1 MKEKKK
7 KGGSAG
13 AFFLVIALALVLAGL
28 AGFFYASQ
36 KNKPKD
42 LADVGKNEAVDLLE
56 ESKRAHH
63 ALDEVLMQRA
73 ETWQLQDS
81 NRKEFTEK
89 IPATGAEIH
98 YTRRE
103 VDVGVPT
110 TTDLKGASDWVVRQI
125 RTSQT
130 LHVLNEG
137 KAKYEGREAYRLDL
151 GISVKNGEAGEK
163 TFVTDSVFFSI
174 TAT

>member
-1 MKEKKK
+1 M
-7 KGGSAG
+7 
-13 AFFLVIALALVLAGL
+13 
-28 AGFFYASQ
+28 
-36 KNKPKD
+36 
-42 LADVGKNEAVDLLE
+42 
-56 ESKRAHH
+56 
-63 ALDEVLMQRA
+63 
-73 ETWQLQDS
+73 
-81 NRKEFTEK
+81 
-89 IPATGAEIH
+89 
-98 YTRRE
+98 
-103 VDVGVPT
+103 PT

>member
-7 KGGSAG
+7 KGGSVG

-89 IPATGAEIH
+89 SLPQERKSIIRVGRSTSAC
-98 YTRRE
+98 RR
-103 VDVGVPT
+103 
-110 TTDLKGASDWVVRQI
+110 RQ
-125 RTSQT
+125 T
-130 LHVLNEG
+130 
-137 KAKYEGREAYRLDL
+137 
-151 GISVKNGEAGEK
+151 
-163 TFVTDSVFFSI
+163 
-174 TAT
+174 

>member
-56 ESKRAHH
+56 E
-63 ALDEVLMQRA
+63 
-73 ETWQLQDS
+73 
-81 NRKEFTEK
+81 
-89 IPATGAEIH
+89 
-98 YTRRE
+98 
-103 VDVGVPT
+103 
-110 TTDLKGASDWVVRQI
+110 
-125 RTSQT
+125 
-130 LHVLNEG
+130 
-137 KAKYEGREAYRLDL
+137 
-151 GISVKNGEAGEK
+151 
-163 TFVTDSVFFSI
+163 
-174 TAT
+174 